1 MAACVK
7 DPVLTGAS
15 LAGKEDPVTPA
26 TRSTNHLKDDSS
38 SGETKDIIRLEHLKE
53 IMLREVA
60 KAQVEAAE
68 HNSSGDSTRSRTSR
82 RERNAEATT
91 HARSLK
97 EKKPDQASNVPNVR
111 ARSMEV
117 PAGPLRD
124 ATSKAD
130 PSHGTVRQKA

>member
-1 MAACVK
+1 
-7 DPVLTGAS
+7 
-15 LAGKEDPVTPA
+15 
-26 TRSTNHLKDDSS
+26 
-38 SGETKDIIRLEHLKE
+38 
-53 IMLREVA
+53 MLREVA

-82 RERNAEATT
+82 RERNAEATV

-97 EKKPDQASNVPNVR
+97 EKKPDQASDVPNVK

-117 PAGPLRD
+117 PAGPSSD

-130 PSHGTVRQKA
+130 PSHGTVREKAQVFENVAVLLKPVLNGPVAPSKASPPKPEGVPISKPVSYTHLRAHET